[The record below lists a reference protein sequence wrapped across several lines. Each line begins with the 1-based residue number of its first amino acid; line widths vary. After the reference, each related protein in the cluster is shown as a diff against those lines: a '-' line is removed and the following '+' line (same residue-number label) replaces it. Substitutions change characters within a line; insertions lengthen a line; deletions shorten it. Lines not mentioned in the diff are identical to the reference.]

1 MQRNLFSNVVNEEHS
16 NNADLYLVSLKKQ
29 EMMSILLKMSAVLNT
44 KLNRSVSSVDSFQ
57 LLYGSKE
64 AITSQE
70 EGHNSALID
79 DINDNVEERY
89 RALEVKKFITS
100 AKLVT
105 LCLCTVI
112 NLLSCQE

>member
-1 MQRNLFSNVVNEEHS
+1 
-16 NNADLYLVSLKKQ
+16 
-29 EMMSILLKMSAVLNT
+29 MMSIILKMSAVFNV
-44 KLNRSVSSVDSFQ
+44 NRSVSFVDSLQ

-89 RALEVKKFITS
+89 RALEVKKLMTLL
-100 AKLVT
+100 KLA
-105 LCLCTVI
+105 L
-112 NLLSCQE
+112 